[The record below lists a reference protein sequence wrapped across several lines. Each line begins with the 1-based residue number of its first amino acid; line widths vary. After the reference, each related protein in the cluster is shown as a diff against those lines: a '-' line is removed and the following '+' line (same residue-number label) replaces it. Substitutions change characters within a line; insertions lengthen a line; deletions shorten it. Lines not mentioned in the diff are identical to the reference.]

1 MNTKKNA
8 LNPLVWAAMITA
20 SMLIAGCDNNDAA
33 RFEQATEQVRKL
45 NKAADFYFLEKKKCP
60 ASANDLARLFTGKDE
75 NDFDFSKDPWGN
87 DYRYAIPGVRT
98 GDPETPDL
106 WSLGPDGKNGTADDV
121 VEQGE

>member
-20 SMLIAGCDNNDAA
+20 SMLIAGCDNKDAA

-87 DYRYAIPGVRT
+87 DYVMYEIEKGCHFK
-98 GDPETPDL
+98 
-106 WSLGPDGKNGTADDV
+106 SLGADGVPGGDGMKADI
-121 VEQGE
+121 Q